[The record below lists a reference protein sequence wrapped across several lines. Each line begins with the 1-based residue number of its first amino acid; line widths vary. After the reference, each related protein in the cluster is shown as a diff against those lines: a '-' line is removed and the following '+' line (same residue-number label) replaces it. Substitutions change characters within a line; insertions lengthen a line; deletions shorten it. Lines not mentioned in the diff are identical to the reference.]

1 MTEFE
6 TVPALGKAD
15 STTTTV
21 AGTVHQ
27 ATPRAAVSGCTA
39 WCRAPDFSQKG
50 ALSGT
55 GNIVEI
61 PSSVLSPGMPRT
73 YSKNLYPPLG
83 RPRVHLPVTVG
94 TLMRWHRRRLLSVAP
109 RTHGP
114 DRPAWLA

>member
-55 GNIVEI
+55 GNIRTCPQNPPAWHAADVFEK
-61 PSSVLSPGMPRT
+61 SVPATRPAQSPPAIHGGD
-73 YSKNLYPPLG
+73 SDAVAPPLVV
-83 RPRVHLPVTVG
+83 P
-94 TLMRWHRRRLLSVAP
+94 RRLPYVAA
-109 RTHGP
+109 THS
-114 DRPAWLA
+114 RC